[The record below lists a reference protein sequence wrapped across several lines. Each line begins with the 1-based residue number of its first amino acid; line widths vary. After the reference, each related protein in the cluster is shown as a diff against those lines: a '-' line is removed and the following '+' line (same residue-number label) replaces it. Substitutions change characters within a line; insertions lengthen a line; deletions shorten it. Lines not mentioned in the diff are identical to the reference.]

1 MWLFVLRSFEFGF
14 GCSYGIGFRFG
25 GCLFMWLC
33 LRGLTWLGG
42 FCEWVGGIRVLS
54 ERLFVWARC
63 LDCFL
68 GVVSGVI
75 SPLWVGVWLYVGV
88 DLLGFLIALLGW
100 FALLIWYW

>member
-1 MWLFVLRSFEFGF
+1 MWLLVLRSFEFGF
-14 GCSYGIGFRFG
+14 GCSYGIGFG
-25 GCLFMWLC
+25 LVVVYLCGLC

-68 GVVSGVI
+68 GCC
-75 SPLWVGVWLYVGV
+75 
-88 DLLGFLIALLGW
+88 
-100 FALLIWYW
+100 